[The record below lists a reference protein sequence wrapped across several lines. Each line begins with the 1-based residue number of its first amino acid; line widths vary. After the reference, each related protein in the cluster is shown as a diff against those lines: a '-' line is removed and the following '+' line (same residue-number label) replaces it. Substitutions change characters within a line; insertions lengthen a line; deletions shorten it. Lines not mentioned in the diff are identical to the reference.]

1 MIDTKNLGID
11 FDDID
16 EEKQEEVAAE
26 MPVHDAVVTI
36 VANPKSCE
44 SFNLIKNIEEGKVR
58 WKMWRMLSVR
68 LSRKE

>member
-11 FDDID
+11 FDDTD
-16 EEKQEEVAAE
+16 EEKQEKVAAE
-26 MPVHDAVVTI
+26 MPVHDAVVAI

-44 SFNLIKNIEEGKVR
+44 SFYLIKNTEEGKVR
-58 WKMWRMLSVR
+58 WKMGRMISVR